1 MNERQC
7 KLYQTLEEIS
17 KTSQKWVAKEEICEL
32 LSTYYPRHIENNSE
46 HNSSAYAKIR
56 IDVREINKSDE
67 VEKVIVSNKKGYKIA
82 TKEEAA
88 KYIEKRFR
96 RDLKALKLDW
106 HLKKKC
112 NLDGQL
118 NIDLHEVKAYVESA
132 T

>member
-1 MNERQC
+1 MNDRQWE
-7 KLYQTLEEIS
+7 LYHTLEEIS
-17 KTSQKWVAKEEICEL
+17 KSSKKWVTKEEICTI
-32 LSTYYPRHIENNSE
+32 LSTYYPRHAENNSE
-46 HNSSAYAKIR
+46 HNSSAYAMIR

-88 KYIEKRFR
+88 NYIEKRFR

-118 NIDLHEVKAYVESA
+118 NIDLHEVKAYVE
-132 T
+132 